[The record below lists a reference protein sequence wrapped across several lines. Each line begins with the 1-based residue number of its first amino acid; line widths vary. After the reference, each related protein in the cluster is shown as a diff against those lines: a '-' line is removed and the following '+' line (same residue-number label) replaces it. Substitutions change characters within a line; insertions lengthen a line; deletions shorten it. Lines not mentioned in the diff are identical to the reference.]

1 MIALPPLTP
10 DLLDQL
16 GRELGGCDFTGANQR
31 AFLSSTDSCD
41 VQAAPGHGKTT
52 LLVAKLALLSRCWDS
67 RAQGVCV
74 MSHTN
79 AAREE
84 VEKRLA
90 HHPAASAFLGYPHFI
105 GTVTAFLDRYIALP
119 YLRGLGWSVH
129 RIDDEVFAAA
139 AGSRWRTKQ
148 ALVGYAH
155 MNNDARLRAVEQE
168 FVPKLTLAQ
177 TFVCDAG
184 VAPQRLAIRHR
195 RGQPRP
201 NSASGAALE
210 ELKAELVNDGY
221 YRFRDLTALAVQA
234 LEKCPAVVERIRRR
248 FPLVL
253 LDEAQDTNG
262 EQLALL
268 NRLFAAN
275 VVYQRLGDQ
284 NQTLYEDEDLT
295 PDEYWRAGDGVIP
308 LNESRRFGTDIAEFA
323 SRLTVRAQQQITG
336 LPDVPSRRALLLFS
350 PDTIGAVL
358 PAFVAE
364 VRNHWGDALNSG
376 IDICAVASRHNPTT
390 DNTGESP
397 KTLVEYCPHYRSGR
411 GRQSRPDT
419 LCAAFRQA
427 ALLHQALSSPA
438 EVAELLTAGIA
449 GLLRRQLWRNA
460 LGQAADG
467 RNLWRVLAA
476 HEDRLALRVRRLLRD
491 RIAVGNAAWSAGSWN
506 AFRDELTAML
516 GIHGALTDAATA
528 YLEFVAAGAADHD
541 GQAPQPSKTLFEH
554 DGVTVRLGSIHS
566 VKGKTVDGLLVVET
580 EVWRGQALADR
591 AMDLGTVLPHAF
603 GLGDRDFSSN
613 VARLA
618 AATNIFVAATRPRQL
633 LACAVRK
640 AAVTDDLVEAARAQ
654 GWQVRDLT
662 AAPAAG
668 QSAPAGEDS

>member
-16 GRELGGCDFTGANQR
+16 GRELGGCDFTGANQQ
-31 AFLSSTDSCD
+31 AFLSSVDSCD

-74 MSHTN
+74 ISHTN

-84 VEKRLA
+84 VEKKLA
-90 HHPAASAFLGYPHFI
+90 HHPEASAFLGYPHFI

-119 YLRGLGWSVH
+119 YLRGLGWAVH
-129 RIDDEVFAAA
+129 RIDDEVFAAT
-139 AGSRWRTKQ
+139 AGSRWRSKP
-148 ALVGYAH
+148 ALVRYARG
-155 MNNDARLRAVEQE
+155 NNGRNQQRVERE
-168 FVPKLTLAQ
+168 FVPKLALVP
-177 TFVCDAG
+177 TFVCDPG
-184 VAPQRLAIRHR
+184 IAPQRIAVR
-195 RGQPRP
+195 RRAHQPGP
-201 NSASGAALE
+201 DSPSGAALE
-210 ELKAELVNDGY
+210 ELKAELVYDGY
-221 YRFRDLTALAVQA
+221 YRFCDLTALAIQA
-234 LEKCPAVVERIRRR
+234 LEKCPAIVERIRRR

-268 NRLFAAN
+268 NRLFAAD
-275 VVYQRLGDQ
+275 VAYQKLGDQ

-295 PDEYWRAGDGVIP
+295 PDDYWRAGDGVIP
-308 LNESRRFGTDIAEFA
+308 LNESRRFGTNIAGFA
-323 SRLTVRAQQQITG
+323 SRLTVRARQQITG
-336 LPDVPSRRALLLFS
+336 LPDVPSRRTLILFC

-358 PAFVAE
+358 PAYVAE
-364 VRNHWGDALNSG
+364 VRKHWGDAVNTG
-376 IDICAVASRHNPTT
+376 IDIRAVASRHNPAT
-390 DNTGESP
+390 DNRGESP

-419 LCAAFRQA
+419 LCVLLRQA
-427 ALLHQALSSPA
+427 ALLHQTQSSPA
-438 EVAELLTAGIA
+438 EVAGLFTAGIV
-449 GLLRRQLWRNA
+449 GLLRRQLWRDA
-460 LGQAADG
+460 LGQTADG
-467 RNLWRVLAA
+467 RNLWRILAA

-491 RIAVGNAAWSAGSWN
+491 RITVGNAPWSADRWN
-506 AFRDELTAML
+506 AFRDELTVML
-516 GIHGALTDAATA
+516 GIRGALTEAATT
-528 YLEFVAAGAADHD
+528 YLEFVDAGAADHD
-541 GQAPQPSKTLFEH
+541 GPAPQPSKTLFEH

-580 EVWRGQALADR
+580 EVWRPGRANR
-591 AMDLGTVLPHAF
+591 AMDLATVLPHAF
-603 GLGDRDFSSN
+603 GLEDRDFSAN
-613 VARLA
+613 IAQLA

-654 GWQVRDLT
+654 GWHVCDVA
-662 AAPAAG
+662 AAPAG
-668 QSAPAGEDS
+668 S

>member
-10 DLLDQL
+10 DLLGQL
-16 GRELGGCDFTGANQR
+16 GKELGGCDFAGANQQ
-31 AFLSSTDSCD
+31 AFLSSVDSCD

-74 MSHTN
+74 ISHTN
-79 AAREE
+79 AARVE
-84 VEKRLA
+84 VEKKLA

-139 AGSRWRTKQ
+139 AGSRWRSKQ
-148 ALVGYAH
+148 ALVAYAR
-155 MNNDARLRAVEQE
+155 MNHGANQRALEHE
-168 FVPKLTLAQ
+168 FVPKLALAQ
-177 TFVCDAG
+177 AFVCDVG
-184 VAPQRLAIRHR
+184 VALQRLAIRHR
-195 RGQPRP
+195 HRQPGP

-210 ELKAELVNDGY
+210 ELKAELINDGY
-221 YRFRDLTALAVQA
+221 YRFCDLTALAVQA
-234 LEKCPAVVERIRRR
+234 IEKCPALLDRVRQR

-268 NRLFAAN
+268 AKLFGTGVA
-275 VVYQRLGDQ
+275 YQRLGDQ

-295 PDEYWRAGDGVIP
+295 PNDYWRAGEGVIP
-308 LNESRRFGTDIAEFA
+308 LNESRRFGTDIASFA

-336 LPDVPSRRALLLFS
+336 LRDVPSRRTLILFC

-358 PAFVAE
+358 PAYVAE
-364 VRNHWGDALNSG
+364 VRCHWGDAFSTNL
-376 IDICAVASRHNPTT
+376 DIRAVASRHNPTT
-390 DNTGESP
+390 DNTGEWP
-397 KTLVEYCPHYRSGR
+397 KTLVDYCPGYSSGR

-419 LCAAFRQA
+419 LCAPLRQA
-427 ALLHQALSSPA
+427 ALLYQAHAIPA
-438 EVAELLTAGIA
+438 AIAELFTTGIA
-449 GLLRRQLWRNA
+449 GLLRRQGWRNA
-460 LGQAADG
+460 LGQAADS
-467 RNLWRVLAA
+467 RNLWRVLAE
-476 HEDRLALRVRRLLRD
+476 HEDGLAIKVRRMLRD
-491 RIAVGNAAWSAGSWN
+491 CIALGDAAWSADRWN
-506 AFRDELTAML
+506 AFRDELTGML
-516 GIHGALTDAATA
+516 GIHGTLTDAATT

-541 GQAPQPSKTLFEH
+541 GAAAQPSKTLFEH

-580 EVWRGQALADR
+580 EVWRGHALVDR
-591 AMDLGTVLPHAF
+591 AMDLATVLPHAF
-603 GLGDRDFSSN
+603 GLENRDFN
-613 VARLA
+613 TNIAQLA

-640 AAVTDDLVEAARAQ
+640 AAVTNDLAEAARAQ
-654 GWQVRDLT
+654 GWQVCDLT
-662 AAPAAG
+662 AAPAVG
-668 QSAPAGEDS
+668 QPAPEDDGS